1 MNYDPTTLPFN
12 SQKIVSST
20 LHQLINKVNNDLY
33 KQPSKIE
40 GAKGTLSTPI
50 GSKAHKVK
58 VGFKAPV
65 SMTVLPCIV
74 HLYPRVMFLH
84 VLRDGRDIAFSA
96 NQVSEMMLH
105 YSLSVHICAYVIND
119 IHDM

>member
-1 MNYDPTTLPFN
+1 M
-12 SQKIVSST
+12 
-20 LHQLINKVNNDLY
+20 LHEIINKVNNDLLKA
-33 KQPSKIE
+33 KQGVGP
-40 GAKGTLSTPI
+40 LFTPI
-50 GSKAHKVK
+50 GSKAHNVK

-96 NQVSEMMLH
+96 NQVSDMMLH